1 MHYRACQK
9 ISVGISA
16 IRKRALRWMLTLA
29 SEVGMTCSRLTDRL
43 TIALE
48 EVAK

>member
-16 IRKRALRWMLTLA
+16 IRKPALRWMLTLV
-29 SEVGMTCSRLTDRL
+29 SEMGMTCSRWADRL

-48 EVAK
+48 EVAE